1 MHDSWEG
8 SGSRAEMPDAR
19 TDARGE
25 GRVPQRGPEPR
36 PEQRPDPR
44 FESRPDPR
52 LEPRIQEAR
61 MYPASGELRGYP
73 QRGYEGRGAD
83 QAHAAGQNSAIPN
96 AASRGPEPPYPSS
109 YPSPPRAYEARSEL
123 RPESR
128 PLESRSAE
136 SRSPASP
143 VADARPAQPYRHDAR
158 MQELGQR
165 VQAFG
170 TPSPQGDYR
179 GAPLPV
185 GQTTGP
191 QSGPMA
197 AGGYDR
203 GYPGSAAT
211 PNGYDGGYPY
221 GIPPS
226 APEPAVPQAA
236 GAEAASEPTYA
247 GTGFATGLGDAAQE
261 RPQLPASADGDGAAL
276 KGGFQRVA
284 QAVRAAI
291 PLVQKLLPLLDGNL
305 ATTVSALLAPQAATS
320 HPQPTQV
327 HVDLEPVERGMTE
340 LRTSH
345 RELKT
350 QVAEQGTTLKRV
362 EDQLERV
369 REATD
374 RNTLEQQELVEDV
387 RAVGTRVSRFIVIG
401 VLLLALSVGLNV
413 YLLVQL
419 QHIFR

>member
-8 SGSRAEMPDAR
+8 SRAEMSPRQDARADARPDAR
-19 TDARGE
+19 GD
-25 GRVPQRGPEPR
+25 GRVPQMPPQRGQESRVEPR
-36 PEQRPDPR
+36 
-44 FESRPDPR
+44 S
-52 LEPRIQEAR
+52 EPRIQEAR
-61 MYPASGELRGYP
+61 MYPSVGELRGYP
-73 QRGYEGRGAD
+73 QRGYEGTAAQAGVRGAD
-83 QAHAAGQNSAIPN
+83 AYHPAAYNSGARN
-96 AASRGPEPPYPSS
+96 SES
-109 YPSPPRAYEARSEL
+109 YPAEPRPAER
-123 RPESR
+123 RPFE
-128 PLESRSAE
+128 PQQAE
-136 SRSPASP
+136 PR
-143 VADARPAQPYRHDAR
+143 VAETRPAQPYRSDAR

-170 TPSPQGDYR
+170 APAPQGDYR

-185 GQTTGP
+185 GQPQAGQAGP
-191 QSGPMA
+191 TQASG
-197 AGGYDR
+197 YER
-203 GYPGSAAT
+203 GYPARGQAG
-211 PNGYDGGYPY
+211 PQGVHGGGYAEDGYPH

-226 APEPAVPQAA
+226 APEPAMAEASSDAGNA
-236 GAEAASEPTYA
+236 GASV
-247 GTGFATGLGDAAQE
+247 GKGGDAAAQE
-261 RPQLPASADGDGAAL
+261 RPQLPAPADGDGAAL

-305 ATTVSALLAPQAATS
+305 ATTVSALLAPQTA
-320 HPQPTQV
+320 HPPAPPQV

-340 LRTSH
+340 LRVSH

-362 EDQLERV
+362 EDHLERV

-387 RAVGTRVSRFIVIG
+387 RAVGARVSRFIVIG

-413 YLLVQL
+413 YLLIQL